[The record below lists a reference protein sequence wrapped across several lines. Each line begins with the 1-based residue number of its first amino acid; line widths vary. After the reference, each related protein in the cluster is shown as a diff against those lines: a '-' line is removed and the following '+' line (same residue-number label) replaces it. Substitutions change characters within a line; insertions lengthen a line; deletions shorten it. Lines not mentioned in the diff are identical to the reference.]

1 MGPKIMSI
9 IMRTL
14 AVIVFAATVA
24 TISAETFEEAF
35 SAPEMELMQ
44 APEMNEVS
52 DLMSAVTKLRA
63 HAPQHL
69 AEHVAVVTKHAKT
82 IQLSQDADEMEKA
95 SAYSHDFEK
104 ASKSIK
110 AALDTLRGELRTGHN
125 HDVKLL
131 KDTKSTAS
139 TGLSNTKD
147 NNKNK
152 VKKLKHEGCPTKRS
166 DKKADKKARDD
177 VKNKKMCPLGT
188 TWDDMDI
195 HKSVPKYG
203 SELRSAWDKARAE
216 WVSKNNAYNAA
227 VKAHEAAI
235 IYHEQKMA
243 AFKTAMKLEAKSTH
257 DQCKSAHSEYNSL
270 KRDVQA
276 NVETRKQVD
285 ISAKV
290 VQCYVDNMTNNAGA
304 KACADKARKA
314 DVSMWNIDGGSLTAC
329 ESTSSLE
336 NAFGPPSW
344 TATKDNCAKKVVTTK
359 EVETND
365 PNDVKE
371 EPNTTGHVRVED
383 DAQADNE
390 ADVEEL
396 LDIDAL
402 TN

>member
-1 MGPKIMSI
+1 MGPQIMSI

-24 TISAETFEEAF
+24 TISGESFDEAF

-52 DLMSAVTKLRA
+52 DLMSAVSKLRA

-69 AEHVAVVTKHAKT
+69 AEHVRVVTKHAKT

-139 TGLSNTKD
+139 TGLSSTKE

-152 VKKLKHEGCPTKRS
+152 EI
-166 DKKADKKARDD
+166 
-177 VKNKKMCPLGT
+177 CPLGT

-203 SELRSAWDKARAE
+203 SELRSAWDKARAD
-216 WVSKNNAYNAA
+216 WVKKNNAYNAA
-227 VKAHEAAI
+227 IKAHEAAI
-235 IYHEQKMA
+235 IQHEKKMA

-257 DQCKSAHSEYNSL
+257 DQCKSAHNEYNAL

-329 ESTSSLE
+329 ESTSTLE
-336 NAFGPPSW
+336 NAFGPP
-344 TATKDNCAKKVVTTK
+344 
-359 EVETND
+359 
-365 PNDVKE
+365 
-371 EPNTTGHVRVED
+371 
-383 DAQADNE
+383 
-390 ADVEEL
+390 
-396 LDIDAL
+396 
-402 TN
+402 

>member
-1 MGPKIMSI
+1 MGPQIMSI

-24 TISAETFEEAF
+24 TISGESFEEAF
-35 SAPEMELMQ
+35 NAPEMELMQ
-44 APEMNEVS
+44 APEMDEVS

-139 TGLSNTKD
+139 TGLSSTKE

-166 DKKADKKARDD
+166 EERADSDKKAAKKARDD
-177 VKNKKMCPLGT
+177 VKNKKICPLGT

-203 SELRSAWDKARAE
+203 SELRSAWDKARAD
-216 WVSKNNAYNAA
+216 WVKKNNAYKAA
-227 VKAHEAAI
+227 IKAHESAI
-235 IYHEQKMA
+235 IVHEQKMA

-257 DQCKSAHSEYNSL
+257 DQCKSAHNEYNAL

-276 NVETRKQVD
+276 NVE
-285 ISAKV
+285 
-290 VQCYVDNMTNNAGA
+290 
-304 KACADKARKA
+304 ARKA

-336 NAFGPPSW
+336 NAFGPPTW
-344 TATKDNCAKKVVTTK
+344 TATASNCAKKEVTTK
-359 EVETND
+359 EVETD
-365 PNDVKE
+365 EPSSVKM
-371 EPNTTGHVRVED
+371 EPNTSGHVREE
-383 DAQADNE
+383 E

-396 LDIDAL
+396 LDVDAL

>member
-1 MGPKIMSI
+1 MGPQIMSI

-24 TISAETFEEAF
+24 TISGESFEEAF
-35 SAPEMELMQ
+35 NAPEMELMQ
-44 APEMNEVS
+44 APEMDEVS

-131 KDTKSTAS
+131 KDTKSTAT
-139 TGLSNTKD
+139 TGLSSTKE

-152 VKKLKHEGCPTKRS
+152 EKKLKHEGCPTKRS
-166 DKKADKKARDD
+166 EERADSDKKAAKKARDD
-177 VKNKKMCPLGT
+177 VKNKKICPLGT

-203 SELRSAWDKARAE
+203 SELRSAWDKARAD
-216 WVSKNNAYNAA
+216 WVKKNNAY
-227 VKAHEAAI
+227 
-235 IYHEQKMA
+235 EQKMA

-336 NAFGPPSW
+336 NAFGPPTW
-344 TATKDNCAKKVVTTK
+344 TATASNCAKKEVTTK
-359 EVETND
+359 EVETD
-365 PNDVKE
+365 EPSSVKM
-371 EPNTTGHVRVED
+371 EPNTSGHVREE
-383 DAQADNE
+383 E

-396 LDIDAL
+396 LDVDAL

>member
-1 MGPKIMSI
+1 MG
-9 IMRTL
+9 
-14 AVIVFAATVA
+14 AATVA
-24 TISAETFEEAF
+24 TISGESFEEAF

-139 TGLSNTKD
+139 TGLSSTKE

-166 DKKADKKARDD
+166 EEKADSDKKAAKKARDD
-177 VKNKKMCPLGT
+177 VKNKKICPLGT

-203 SELRSAWDKARAE
+203 SELRSAWDKARAD

-227 VKAHEAAI
+227 VKA
-235 IYHEQKMA
+235 HEQKMA

-257 DQCKSAHSEYNSL
+257 DQCQSAHSEYNAL
-270 KRDVQA
+270 KKDVQA

-344 TATKDNCAKKVVTTK
+344 TATSSNCAKKEVVTK
-359 EVETND
+359 EVETKEVETTD
-365 PNDVKE
+365 PSTVKE
-371 EPNTTGHVRVED
+371 EPNTSGHVRDSED
-383 DAQADNE
+383 E

-396 LDIDAL
+396 LYIDAL

>member
-1 MGPKIMSI
+1 MGPQIMSI

-24 TISAETFEEAF
+24 TISGESFEEAF
-35 SAPEMELMQ
+35 NAPEMELMQ

-82 IQLSQDADEMEKA
+82 IQLSQDADEIEKA
-95 SAYSHDFEK
+95 C
-104 ASKSIK
+104 KSIK

-139 TGLSNTKD
+139 TGLSNTRD

-166 DKKADKKARDD
+166 EERADSDKKAAKKARDD
-177 VKNKKMCPLGT
+177 VKNKKICPLGT

-203 SELRSAWDKARAE
+203 TELRGAWDKARAD
-216 WVSKNNAYNAA
+216 WVKKNNAYVAA
-227 VKAHEAAI
+227 TKAHNNAI
-235 IYHEQKMA
+235 VVHEQKMA

-257 DQCKSAHSEYNSL
+257 DQCQSAHNEYNAL
-270 KRDVQA
+270 KKDVQA

-314 DVSMWNIDGGSLTAC
+314 DVSMWNIDGGSLTTC

-344 TATKDNCAKKVVTTK
+344 TATASNCAKKEVTKEVETK

-365 PNDVKE
+365 PSTVEE
-371 EPNTTGHVRVED
+371 EPNTSGHVRNRED
-383 DAQADNE
+383 RN
-390 ADVEEL
+390 VEEL
-396 LDIDAL
+396 LDLEDL
-402 TN
+402 F